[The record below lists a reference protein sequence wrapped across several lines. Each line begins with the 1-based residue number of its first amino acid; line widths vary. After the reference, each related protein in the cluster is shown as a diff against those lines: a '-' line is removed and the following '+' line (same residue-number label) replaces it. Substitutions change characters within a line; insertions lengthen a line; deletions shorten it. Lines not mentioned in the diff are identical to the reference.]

1 MSVYGLER
9 ISVPV
14 APPGFADDTADSHYV
29 PAPCQ
34 VACPVGTD
42 APSYIGY
49 IWEKKYAEAF
59 EAITATN
66 PFSSICGRV
75 CDAPC
80 EPACRRQSSDG
91 AVQIRNLKR
100 FVMDK
105 LGADAPA
112 THFEVT
118 RPESVAVVGSG
129 PAGLTAA
136 FELCKSGFSVDVYEM
151 TDRLGGT
158 MVWGIPQF
166 RLPAGVIE
174 EDINRLQ
181 RQCKGLTVHL
191 NMPLGSGVS
200 LDELK
205 ARHDAVLLTIGA
217 WWGKPMG
224 IPGEVNPKV
233 EDGVS
238 FLRRINAGER
248 PQMPETVVVVG
259 GGDVAMD
266 ACRAALRLP
275 GCKKVKVIYRR
286 GPDEIPARKIELHH
300 AQKEGIEFIY
310 NTLQTEVR
318 GDGDDLLLRCV
329 RTEAGPADSDG
340 RRSPVVVA
348 DSEHDIRCGMIIAA
362 VGQKGESEALDSA
375 GLMAADRIHTDFS
388 TMRTSDPQVFAAGD
402 GAFGGSTI
410 VMAMSHGQRAA
421 YYVKAALDKLDTP
434 IPYRTPYR
442 TRHVPVAQDLKWE
455 QLPLEEPVFHGV
467 GEKPET
473 FPEIEDT
480 YDEGAALREAA
491 RCYRCDLET
500 GSTDYS
506 VRHRED
512 LFSMARTHP
521 QDNAKHQAMLQRRL
535 ASRENP
541 FPPGRAASLD
551 DLVFLPANL
560 SRLVIDPYREACR
573 IDIDLGGGLALSQPF
588 LVAGLDGA
596 PQEVRRAACEAMK
609 ENDIA
614 CIGVVAPED
623 AVPWLQVLDGRS
635 ARDASASGFI
645 QIWDPSMSDADVI
658 RSDLGLRGL
667 SVFDLSALDGAVD
680 FALAHGY
687 ELLLLDGTGG
697 ACSWACELSE
707 SPRFELLRSTVMAL
721 RQRKRE
727 EALHLIYSG
736 GVRSGTDAARLIA
749 LGASAVVY
757 GVAAAIAMGGEIG
770 INEIVWSSDRT
781 VSERSDG
788 LRAILNANAGE
799 ASMMARCTGKTRLHN
814 LEPEDLRS
822 VTLTTSTATG
832 VPVPGHNVSRRQ
844 ASA

>member
-1 MSVYGLER
+1 MTVYNLDR

-14 APPGFADDTADSHYV
+14 TPPGFSDDTSDLHYV

-49 IWEKKYAEAF
+49 IWEQKYAEAF

-80 EPACRRQSSDG
+80 EPACRRESSDG

-105 LGADAPA
+105 LGRDAPI
-112 THFEVT
+112 TKYEVS
-118 RPESVAVVGSG
+118 REQSVGIVGSG

-136 FELCKSGFSVDVYEM
+136 FELCKAGFAVDIYEM

-174 EDINRLQ
+174 EDIERLQ
-181 RQCKGLTVHL
+181 KQCLGLTVHL
-191 NMPLGSGVS
+191 NTSLGSAIS

-205 ARHDAVLLTIGA
+205 SRHNAVLLTIGA

-224 IPGEVNPKV
+224 VAGEDHPQV

-248 PQMPETVVVVG
+248 PHMPETVVVVG

-275 GCKKVKVIYRR
+275 GCKSVKVVYRR

-310 NTLQTEVR
+310 NTLQTGIEA
-318 GDGDDLLLRCV
+318 DGDDLLLRCV
-329 RTEAGPADSDG
+329 HTEAGAPDEDG
-340 RRSPVVVA
+340 RRSPVIV
-348 DSEHDIRCGMIIAA
+348 DNSEHHIHCGMIIAA
-362 VGQKGESEALDSA
+362 VGQKGVCEALDTN
-375 GLMAADRIHTDFS
+375 GLMAGDRVETDFS
-388 TMRTSDPQVFAAGD
+388 TMQTSDPQVFAAGD

-410 VMAMSHGQRAA
+410 VMAMNHGQRAA
-421 YYVKAALDKLDTP
+421 YYIKAALDNVENP
-434 IPYRTPYR
+434 IAYRTPYR

-455 QLPLEEPVFHGV
+455 QLALEEPVFHGV

-480 YDEGAALREAA
+480 YDESAARREAA
-491 RCYRCDLET
+491 RCYRCDAET

-521 QDNAKHQAMLQRRL
+521 QDTAKHQAMLQRRL
-535 ASRENP
+535 LTRENP
-541 FPPGRAASLD
+541 YPSERPASLD

-573 IDIDLGGGLALSQPF
+573 IDISLSPDILLEQPF
-588 LVAGLDGA
+588 LIAGLDQA
-596 PQEVRRAACEAMK
+596 PEEVRRSAWQAAN
-609 ENDIA
+609 ENGV
-614 CIGVVAPED
+614 GVVSRTAPDDKARWFQILD
-623 AVPWLQVLDGRS
+623 ANNIPDQEAAGWIQPWSDSLPSIDGSNNATLKGIAVTRSDDISAVLD
-635 ARDASASGFI
+635 
-645 QIWDPSMSDADVI
+645 V
-658 RSDLGLRGL
+658 
-667 SVFDLSALDGAVD
+667 ALDQNYQ
-680 FALAHGY
+680 FLF
-687 ELLLLDGTGG
+687 LDATGG
-697 ACSWACELSE
+697 TADWASELMNQ
-707 SPRFELLRSTVMAL
+707 PRFELLSDTVMEM
-721 RQRKRE
+721 RRRKKE
-727 EALHLIYSG
+727 EALVLIYSG

-749 LGASAVVY
+749 LGANAVVY
-757 GVAAAIAMGGEIG
+757 GVAAALALGGEIG
-770 INEIVWSSDRT
+770 QSQIDWASDRT
-781 VSERSDG
+781 PGERTDG
-788 LRAILNANAGE
+788 LKSILNANAGE
-799 ASMMARCTGKTRLHN
+799 ASMMARCTGKTRLQN

-822 VTLTTSTATG
+822 VTLATSAATNI
-832 VPVPGHNVSRRQ
+832 PVPGHNVTRARLI
-844 ASA
+844 